1 MLLGSLLDF
10 HWAPEH
16 CRALILLRCSQPVIP
31 AQEDPV
37 TLLLSCVV
45 RQASALFIIVPSDVS
60 RIIVVRRLRVHAREM
75 CVLGIDLITWIL
87 SG

>member
-1 MLLGSLLDF
+1 MLLGSLLGF

-16 CRALILLRCSQPVIP
+16 GRALILLPYPQPVIP

-45 RQASALFIIVPSDVS
+45 RQASALFSIVS
-60 RIIVVRRLRVHAREM
+60 RIIVVHRLRGRAREM
-75 CVLGIDLITWIL
+75 SALGMDLVAWRL
-87 SG
+87 PG